1 MNIFLKNTTLLFFI
15 YLGSEM
21 TQIQFDIDHQ
31 LLLILNDVPPQD
43 DDFELWA
50 SIFLHHDAFS
60 KCEFEQ
66 GADVHLMRFIYKNQ
80 RFNLNF
86 EHYSESI
93 WITADGIEAEA
104 LLHELYQYIIS
115 N

>member
-1 MNIFLKNTTLLFFI
+1 
-15 YLGSEM
+15 M
-21 TQIQFDIDHQ
+21 TQIQFDIENQ
-31 LLLILNDVPPQD
+31 ILLILNALPPND

-66 GADVHLMRFIYKNQ
+66 GADIHLMRFIFKSL
-80 RFNLNF
+80 RFNINF

-93 WITADGIEAEA
+93 WITADGIEAED
-104 LLHELYQYIIS
+104 LLPELYQYLIS

>member
-1 MNIFLKNTTLLFFI
+1 MH
-15 YLGSEM
+15 LGNEM
-21 TQIQFDIDHQ
+21 TKIQFDIENQ
-31 LLLILNDVPPQD
+31 LLLILNELPPQD

-50 SIFLHHDAFS
+50 STFLHHDTFS

-66 GADVHLMRFIYKNQ
+66 GADIHLMRFTFINQ

-104 LLHELYQYIIS
+104 LLPELYQYLIS